1 MAFLQS
7 KRERFLMSVT
17 ALAVVFGGGYL
28 FIGKPL
34 YGMYLDL
41 DQKIENTKKKW
52 TEKKESFINSE
63 KLRARFEK
71 SREALVIQGNEAEQR
86 QKILQDLTTLF
97 EETEIVP
104 QSSQM
109 NSKDRVHDDFVV
121 YSFSCKSIQTDW
133 PTLARLLYEIEN
145 SDAVL
150 EVSRMTV
157 KRNNRRSFGGKKK
170 APLTAD
176 LDISRLVED
185 KVKKR
190 KTRKR
195 RSR

>member
-7 KRERFLMSVT
+7 KRERTLLSLT
-17 ALAVVFGGGYL
+17 AVAIVFGGGYL
-28 FIGKPL
+28 FVGKPL
-34 YGMYLDL
+34 YSTYLDF
-41 DQKIENTKKKW
+41 DTDIASEMKEWNKKKD
-52 TEKKESFINSE
+52 SFINSE

-71 SREALVIQGNEAEQR
+71 SREALVIEGSEAEKR
-86 QKILQDLTTLF
+86 QKILQDLTTLL
-97 EETEIVP
+97 EESEIVP

-109 NSKDRVHDDFVV
+109 NTVDRVHDDFVI

-133 PTLARLLYEIEN
+133 PTLARLLYKIEN

-157 KRNNRRSFGGKKK
+157 KRNNRRSFGNQEK
-170 APLTAD
+170 AD
-176 LDISRLVED
+176 LNVDIDISRLVED

-190 KTRKR
+190 NTRKR
-195 RSR
+195 RSS